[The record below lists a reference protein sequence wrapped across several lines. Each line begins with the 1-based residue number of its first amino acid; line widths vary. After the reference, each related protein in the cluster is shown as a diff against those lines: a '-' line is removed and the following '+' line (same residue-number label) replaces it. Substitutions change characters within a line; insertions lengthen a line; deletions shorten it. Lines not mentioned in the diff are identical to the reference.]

1 MDSACTHFFH
11 LRRRSTASVR
21 NQKITMNDK
30 VNDADLEQSR
40 REDCH
45 VRISASSLYE
55 MVCTP
60 TETDGGDA
68 NGHYAA
74 RASHKALESITK
86 SNADIGCV
94 CEYNRISRVC
104 IIRDVRDANR
114 HEGSTTST
122 GTAVDGNCHC
132 DQDVLWGLPIRC
144 TVDQRS
150 MSASRRTEYDI
161 HVGE

>member
-68 NGHYAA
+68 SGELATATTPPEPPTRRWNQLQNRTLISAVFVN
-74 RASHKALESITK
+74 I
-86 SNADIGCV
+86 IGLVACV
-94 CEYNRISRVC
+94 SFVTF
-104 IIRDVRDANR
+104 A
-114 HEGSTTST
+114 